1 MNKKAIAIL
10 GAIFI
15 LIVGTL
21 GFLVYSKYGK
31 SDSATPPQNT
41 DTGNTDNNSNNN
53 NTDTGNGGDNSDSG
67 NGGNGQATTTPPLND
82 GGVTLHKLSDEP
94 VYNPII
100 FYNGSAISYF
110 NRDGEVYQAGIKSDS
125 NPLQLN
131 EKVKLDMPLKPR
143 IDHIIWPNQGNDYIV
158 EISEGS
164 KKYFSY
170 FNAQTKTYTDYP
182 EQIISVGWLPAA
194 DKVMYI
200 WLENGKATLNVS
212 DPDTRN
218 WKEVVDMWEQD
229 NQIEI
234 APNGQSIVY
243 YQTGNIGPKNAINLV
258 TPDGKVW
265 QGLVKEGYNLGVLW
279 SPDSKKFLFNK
290 KDSVTQKYQ
299 LWAYS
304 LENSMSANL
313 GLFTTLD
320 KVVWSKD
327 SKTVFAAVP
336 KLSSPA
342 AESGN
347 LTQDDFYKLDLSTQ
361 ISTAYKTSSSPV
373 DGRNLQLNPTSDKL
387 FFKNSQDGYLYYLD
401 LNQQSIGL

>member
-31 SDSATPPQNT
+31 SNSSPPNQNT
-41 DTGNTDNNSNNN
+41 DNTTDTNSSTTPIDVVDNNTDN
-53 NTDTGNGGDNSDSG
+53 GNDN
-67 NGGNGQATTTPPLND
+67 QASSTPPAND
-82 GGVTLHKLSDEP
+82 GGVMVYMLSDEP

-110 NRDGEVYQAGIKSDS
+110 NRDGEVYQAGMKTDS

-143 IDHIIWPNQGNDYIV
+143 IDRIIWPNQGNDYIA

-164 KKYFSY
+164 KKYFSF

-182 EQIISVGWLPAA
+182 DQVISVGWLPAA
-194 DKVMYI
+194 DKIMYV
-200 WLENGKATLNVS
+200 WLEKGKATLNVS

-218 WKEVVDMWEQD
+218 WKFVEEMWEQD

-243 YQTGNIGPKNAINLV
+243 YETNNIGSTNAINLV

-265 QGLVKEGYNLGVLW
+265 KSLVKDGYNLGVLW

-290 KDSVTQKYQ
+290 KDNVTQKYQ
-299 LWAYS
+299 LWTYS
-304 LENSMSANL
+304 LENSMSVNL

-320 KVVWSKD
+320 KVVWAKD
-327 SKTVFAAVP
+327 SKTVLAAVP

-361 ISTAYKTSSSPV
+361 ISKIYKISSSPV
-373 DGRNLQLNPTSDKL
+373 DGRNLLLNPASDKL
-387 FFKNSQDGYLYYLD
+387 FFKNLQDGYLYYLD
-401 LNQQSIGL
+401 LNQSGLSL